1 MSARRRLLPKSEI
14 ADALDLLAAR
24 GIDLTQ
30 WAVDIGPDY
39 VRVTPPANSNAGD
52 SLGDYIDRSAHR
64 PKTGGKR

>member
-1 MSARRRLLPKSEI
+1 MTARRRLLPRTEI
-14 ADALDLLAAR
+14 ADALDLLVAR

-52 SLGDYIDRSAHR
+52 SLGDYINRPSHS
-64 PKTGGKR
+64 PKTGRKR